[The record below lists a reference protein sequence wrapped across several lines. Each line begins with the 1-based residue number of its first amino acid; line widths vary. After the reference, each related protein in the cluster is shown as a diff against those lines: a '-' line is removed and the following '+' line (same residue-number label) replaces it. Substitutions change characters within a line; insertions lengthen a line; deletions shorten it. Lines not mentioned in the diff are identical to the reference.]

1 MKFSLSIALL
11 VTIAPI
17 GLPSCS
23 APESKNAILN
33 AGSPSQ
39 MPARKIKV
47 GGSSSAFNLLNNLS
61 QKYAAIGNST
71 GSSTKIEPLEPGQ
84 SENVIA
90 GVKQKIIDVGA
101 ISKALKPEENDG
113 TITAQEIAHD
123 GLVVATHSS
132 VTGISNLSTADL
144 KGIYSGTITNW
155 KTLGGPDAAIVL
167 LDRPEDESAKRLL
180 REHYLGADLINS
192 PTAIVL
198 RKEGELIQALQNT
211 PHSIGTFSLA
221 QALGQKLP
229 VNRLSLNNIE
239 PTPASIKAGKYPMV
253 RRIVLLWHKTATP
266 ATQDLI
272 RFSFS
277 PAGHTVLEQ
286 AGFVTLSSPRS

>member
-1 MKFSLSIALL
+1 MKSPLSIAIL
-11 VTIAPI
+11 VTIALI

-23 APESKNAILN
+23 TPGSKNAIPS

-39 MPARKIKV
+39 TPAKTIKV

-61 QKYAAIGNST
+61 QQYVATGN
-71 GSSTKIEPLEPGQ
+71 STKIEALEPGQ

-123 GLVVATHSS
+123 GLVVATHAS
-132 VTGISNLSTADL
+132 VTGIKNLSTEDL
-144 KGIYSGTITNW
+144 KGIYSGKITNW

-180 REHYLGADLINS
+180 REHYLGADLKNS

-211 PHSIGTFSLA
+211 PHSIGAFSLA
-221 QALGQKLP
+221 QAIGQKLP

-239 PTPASIKAGKYPMV
+239 PTPDSIKAGKYPMV
-253 RRIVLLWHKTATP
+253 RRIVLLWNKTATP
-266 ATQDLI
+266 ATQDMI
-272 RFSFS
+272 QFSFS
-277 PAGHTVLEQ
+277 PAGNTVLEQ
-286 AGFVTLSSPRS
+286 AGFVTLSAPRS

>member
-1 MKFSLSIALL
+1 MKSPLSIALL
-11 VTIAPI
+11 VTIALI

-23 APESKNAILN
+23 TPGSKNAISS
-33 AGSPSQ
+33 AGSSTQ
-39 MPARKIKV
+39 IPARIIKT

-61 QKYAAIGNST
+61 QQYAATGNST
-71 GSSTKIEPLEPGQ
+71 GNSTKIEPLEPGQ

-101 ISKALKPEENDG
+101 ITKALKPEENDG

-123 GLVVATHSS
+123 GLVVATHAS
-132 VTGISNLSTADL
+132 VTGINNLSTEDL

-180 REHYLGADLINS
+180 REHYLGADLKNS
-192 PTAIVL
+192 PSTIVL

-211 PHSIGTFSLA
+211 PHSIGAFSLA
-221 QALGQKLP
+221 QAIGQKLP
-229 VNRLSLNNIE
+229 VNRLNLNNIE
-239 PTPASIKAGKYPMV
+239 PTLASIKAGKYPMV
-253 RRIVLLWHKTATP
+253 RRIVLLWNKTATP

-272 RFSFS
+272 QFSFS
-277 PAGHTVLEQ
+277 PAGNTVLEQ
-286 AGFVTLSSPRS
+286 SGFVNVSTPRP

>member
-1 MKFSLSIALL
+1 MKSPISIAILASIVL
-11 VTIAPI
+11 M

-23 APESKNAILN
+23 TPGSKNAIPN
-33 AGSPSQ
+33 AASSSQ
-39 MPARKIKV
+39 APASTIKV
-47 GGSSSAFNLLNNLS
+47 SGSSSAFNLLNRLS
-61 QKYAAIGNST
+61 KEYAATGNTT
-71 GSSTKIEPLEPGQ
+71 GKGTKIEPLEPGQ
-84 SENVIA
+84 SESVIA

-101 ISKALKPEENDG
+101 ISKVLKPEENDG

-132 VTGISNLSTADL
+132 VTGINNLSTEDL
-144 KGIYSGTITNW
+144 KGIYSGKITNW

-180 REHYLGADLINS
+180 RQHYLGADLKNS

-198 RKEGELIQALQNT
+198 RLEGELIQAVQNT
-211 PHSIGTFSLA
+211 PHSIGAFSLA
-221 QALGQKLP
+221 QAIGEKLP

-253 RRIVLLWHKTATP
+253 RRIVLIWHKTASA

-272 RFSFS
+272 KYSFS
-277 PAGHTVLEQ
+277 PAGNTALAQ
-286 AGFVTLSSPRS
+286 SGFVTVSTPRP